1 MKSVEYEVR
10 LELSAHERKIVQA
23 YCTCKAGCRGWCKHG
38 AALALYV
45 NNHQHTSCTDL
56 PCAWQKPSTRPTL
69 DTKKSISEL
78 FPSRPIIKPI
88 LRPLSPTVVHSQFP
102 DVNCAFRWH
111 TERHLRIT
119 SSSAHRIKTR
129 LNNYKTLA
137 SSLVRPRFF
146 SSAATSYGKQMETE
160 ARAELSTALG
170 AVIHEVGLFIHPE
183 QPWLCCSPDGILDSD
198 GRMCLV
204 EIKCPFSLKDKKLI
218 DHEHEESFV
227 PYIHYKHKGE
237 GKRSLGGKGRLT
249 AELVDRLAVY
259 YGRALKSHVGDVEAM
274 SRAVM
279 ATFYHVTSTD
289 SCPNHALCP
298 AVQAAVAEAV
308 LRFNASNEY
317 AAAAVLAQLD
327 MNITPTGSSR
337 AKEKDLRRSASS
349 SKKRAASLGLA
360 KAVKKKHH
368 DSMHPDYSPGFV
380 LDSATGQDPT
390 AEMPPAAAADIIH
403 HLRASGVN
411 IPTIVWTV

>member
-23 YCTCKAGCRGWCKHG
+23 YCTCKAGCRGWWKHG

-102 DVNCAFRWH
+102 DVNCALRHVINFEESCAIEAPDAVVAVAAKQVDESHSDLVKNIFNNVRQLHHNFEVSTTLPLRLTKCDMLSTLSGKKKCFYQSVVSKSMDEVVEIALATRRQASVTRWH
-111 TERHLRIT
+111 TERRLRIT

-129 LNNYKTLA
+129 LNNYETLA
-137 SSLVRPRFF
+137 SSLVRPKFF

-198 GRMCLV
+198 GRMYLV

-227 PYIHYKHKGE
+227 PYIHYVNGQLRLKKTHQYYSQMMIMLYILGIGE
-237 GKRSLGGKGRLT
+237 AFLYIYSSQQSITVCVQRDEAFL
-249 AELVDRLAVY
+249 AEYVPKL
-259 YGRALKSHVGDVEAM
+259 E
-274 SRAVM
+274 
-279 ATFYHVTSTD
+279 TFYFKHFLS
-289 SCPNHALCP
+289 
-298 AVQAAVAEAV
+298 E
-308 LRFNASNEY
+308 
-317 AAAAVLAQLD
+317 
-327 MNITPTGSSR
+327 I
-337 AKEKDLRRSASS
+337 
-349 SKKRAASLGLA
+349 
-360 KAVKKKHH
+360 VKH
-368 DSMHPDYSPGFV
+368 
-380 LDSATGQDPT
+380 T
-390 AEMPPAAAADIIH
+390 
-403 HLRASGVN
+403 
-411 IPTIVWTV
+411 